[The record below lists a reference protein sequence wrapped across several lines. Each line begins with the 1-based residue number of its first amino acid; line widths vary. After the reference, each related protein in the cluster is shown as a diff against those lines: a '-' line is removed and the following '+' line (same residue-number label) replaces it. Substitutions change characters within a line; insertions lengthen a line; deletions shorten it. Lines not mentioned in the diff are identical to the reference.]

1 MSLINIFEA
10 FCDKELD
17 RVATEIES
25 EMKAVVAEHYKS
37 GDAERAIHIEKK
49 DMFTRW
55 IGGTDGTGRGVSG
68 TDHLLMLDQ
77 GNGGRGSIIKPTRH
91 KYLRLTDGRG
101 NTRAFAK
108 QVHGHDGIHFLEE
121 IASRHR

>member
-25 EMKAVVAEHYKS
+25 EMKAVVAEHHKS
-37 GDAERAIHIEKK
+37 GEAERAIHIEKK

-55 IGGTDGTGRGVSG
+55 IGGTGGKGTM
-68 TDHLLMLDQ
+68 HLVYLDQ
-77 GNGGRGSIIKPTRH
+77 GNGGRGRIIRPTRS
-91 KYLRLTDGRG
+91 KALRLTDGRG

-108 QVHGHDGIHFLEE
+108 QVHGYDGIHFLEE